1 MPEIPGKETEFLG
14 EICKEFNIYLIAQM
28 VAKVPDLMPDRIFN
42 VAFIIDGI
50 TSVGG
55 LPVHPEQWGAEAVVV
70 GAQKCTAGPS
80 GIAAIAVNQHFI
92 DRCNAIR
99 NQGDSNSVYYLDIL
113 PALKK
118 GDEVALSS
126 GMLGKISGLDDNYLV
141 LSVGN
146 NVDLKFQKVHVTSVL
161 PKGTLKSVGVES
173 D

>member
-1 MPEIPGKETEFLG
+1 MLIPQAYAQTGGQPAQGGGLFLPLMMVGILLFMYFTTIRPQRKRQKEH
-14 EICKEFNIYLIAQM
+14 ASM
-28 VAKVPDLMPDRIFN
+28 VA
-42 VAFIIDGI
+42 
-50 TSVGG
+50 
-55 LPVHPEQWGAEAVVV
+55 
-70 GAQKCTAGPS
+70 
-80 GIAAIAVNQHFI
+80 
-92 DRCNAIR
+92 
-99 NQGDSNSVYYLDIL
+99 
-113 PALKK
+113 ALKK